1 MMSALPPKADILHCT
16 NRDLL
21 GEVLTNFCQQLA
33 WAERLWHVVITT
45 RRSRLLL
52 FITERIRG
60 DGDNRDR
67 SQRRIAFDSA
77 RSGVTIH
84 DRHLNIHQD
93 EIGPLLCNGRE
104 RLLAVFRLGDLIV
117 GRGKH
122 VANDLATIRLVL
134 DHQNALAP
142 AVGSTCRSTM
152 TGSVKVNVE
161 PWPGCDSTQI
171 RPPCISMIRLEMASL
186 SLLFNFQLLAR
197 LSRRIFFATKTL

>member
-1 MMSALPPKADILHCT
+1 M
-16 NRDLL
+16 
-21 GEVLTNFCQQLA
+21 A

-52 FITERIRG
+52 FTTERIRG
-60 DGDNRDR
+60 DGDDRNR
-67 SQRRIAFDSA
+67 SQRRISFDPA
-77 RSGVTIH
+77 RCGVTIH

-93 EIGPLLCNGRE
+93 EIRPLLCNGRE

-134 DHQNALAP
+134 DHQNALAH

-171 RPPCISMIRLEMASL
+171 RPPCISMIRLEMASPNPVPPFFLVMAL
-186 SLLFNFQLLAR
+186 SACWN
-197 LSRRIFFATKTL
+197 S